1 MRPLSTRSHAFSPY
15 RGARFHH
22 NKAAMADVAQNV
34 LLITLDQWR
43 ADCLSARGHPCLK
56 TPHLDALVGDGVL
69 FRRHYTQASPCGP
82 ARASLL
88 TGLYAHNHR
97 SVRNGTP
104 LDDRHTNLAREAR
117 KAGYDPVL
125 FGYTDTAIDPRLVP
139 PGDPALETYEGVLP
153 GFSPGLVLPMHMRPW
168 LADLAAKG
176 YDVPSRSH
184 DMWRPRE
191 VPDAARRRG
200 PTFAPARYEAADSET
215 QFLTDAVLNHLAGRR
230 DRWFVH
236 LSYLRPH
243 PPFVAPEPY
252 NAMYAPD
259 DVPPFR
265 RAADPAREAAQ
276 HPWLAYQLA
285 KSHAA
290 PLPEQDGPSFGALDD
305 AALRQLRATY
315 YGMITQ
321 VDDQLGRIFAALRA
335 SGAEDNTLIVVTTDH
350 GEQLGDHWMIGKD
363 GYFEG
368 AFNVPL
374 IIRDPR
380 AARAMHGRSVDAF
393 SEAIDIM
400 PTILDWLG
408 QAAPR
413 QLDGRSLLPFLHGAA
428 PAEWRGEAHWEYDF
442 RDLRDLGPER
452 ALGLR
457 SDECCLAVIRDAR
470 YKYVHFAA
478 LPPLL
483 FDLERDPDELHDRAG
498 DPEFRSLVLHYAQKM
513 LSWRMRH
520 EERTLSHLL
529 LGPGG
534 LTTR

>member
-1 MRPLSTRSHAFSPY
+1 MVEIAH
-15 RGARFHH
+15 
-22 NKAAMADVAQNV
+22 NV

-43 ADCLSARGHPCLK
+43 ADCLSALGHPCLK
-56 TPHLDALVGDGVL
+56 TPHLDALIASGAV

-97 SVRNGTP
+97 SLRNGIP
-104 LDDRHTNLAREAR
+104 LDSRHTNLAREVR

-125 FGYTDTAIDPRLVP
+125 FGYTDTSVDPRLYP
-139 PGDPALETYEGVLP
+139 EGDKALDTYEGVLP
-153 GFSPGLVLPMHMRPW
+153 GFSVGLLMPTGMPAW

-176 YDVPSRSH
+176 YEIPRDFH
-184 DMWRPRE
+184 DIWLPRA
-191 VPDAARRRG
+191 VSAAEQRRG
-200 PTFAPARYEAADSET
+200 PTFAPTRYSAADSET
-215 QFLTDAVLNHLAGRR
+215 RFVTDAVLRHLAGRT
-230 DRWFVH
+230 DGWFVH

-243 PPFVAPEPY
+243 PPFIAPEPY
-252 NAMYAPD
+252 NAMYDPD

-265 RAADPAREAAQ
+265 RAADVASEAAQ

-290 PLPEQDGPSFGALDD
+290 PMPEQRTPTFGSLDG

-321 VDDQLGRIFAALRA
+321 VDDELGRIFAALRD
-335 SGAEDNTLIVVTTDH
+335 SGAWERTLIIVTADH

-363 GYFEG
+363 GYFDG
-368 AFNVPL
+368 AFHIPL

-380 AARAMHGRSVDAF
+380 IDTASRGRAIDAF
-393 SEAIDIM
+393 SEAVDVM

-408 QAAPR
+408 LSAPP
-413 QLDGRSLLPFLHGAA
+413 QLDGGSLLPFLRGIQ
-428 PAEWRGEAHWEYDF
+428 PEDWRQEVHWEYDF
-442 RDLRDLGPER
+442 RDLLDLRPET

-457 SDECCLAVIRDAR
+457 SEECSLTVIRDAGC
-470 YKYVHFAA
+470 KYVHFAA
-478 LPPLL
+478 LPPLF
-483 FDLERDPDELHDRAG
+483 FDLARDPSELHNCAA
-498 DPEFRSLVLHYAQKM
+498 DPDYLPLVLAYAQKL
-513 LSWRMRH
+513 LSWRMLH

-534 LTTR
+534 LISRAPDRR